1 MDKVDNVETRIS
13 CIHDSL
19 REAQDLFSKF
29 STEAIDIA
37 TGDAGE
43 KIAGYS
49 HQIEHHFVIL
59 ESYLKGVER
68 ACHDHDRR
76 VEEIRNNK

>member
-1 MDKVDNVETRIS
+1 MDNVEKRIFV
-13 CIHDSL
+13 IMDSL
-19 REAQDLFSKF
+19 KEAKDLFSKF

-37 TGDAGE
+37 TGEAGE

-49 HQIEHHFVIL
+49 HQIEHHFVML
-59 ESYLKGVER
+59 ESYLKGIKR